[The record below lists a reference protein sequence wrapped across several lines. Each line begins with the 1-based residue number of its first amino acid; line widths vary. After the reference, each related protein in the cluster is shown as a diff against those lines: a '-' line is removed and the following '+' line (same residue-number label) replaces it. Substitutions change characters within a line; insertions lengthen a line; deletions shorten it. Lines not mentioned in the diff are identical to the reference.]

1 MNNLHLAD
9 VVKSSQGNYRIIV
22 GHNIVDSLPKELNL
36 CTNNKKIFLIADKAL
51 FPKQVLELSELLEKN
66 GFETNIL
73 SVDFNESNKN
83 IETIKYIYSWLAEML
98 VERKDTIVS
107 FGGGVAGDVVGYVA
121 STWLRG
127 VPYIQIP
134 TTLAAMADASIGGKV
149 GINLDS
155 GKNLVGSFYQPKLVF
170 QDLKY
175 LSTLPKREFDSGWA
189 EVIKHGLILDEK
201 LFFELEN
208 IENIEQKN
216 VSDTKI
222 INIVKKSAKIKSEI
236 ISGDEF
242 EEGNRILLNYGHTIG
257 HALEKIT
264 EYKKFLHGEA
274 VSVGMMVAAKISK
287 KIGLINSETVKRQQ
301 DILKKFNLPVTLNF
315 DKTEMII
322 QTTRIDKKST
332 DGNIKWVLL
341 NGIGQATV
349 KNKIH
354 ENMVISCIKD
364 IIIP

>member
-1 MNNLHLAD
+1 M
-9 VVKSSQGNYRIIV
+9 
-22 GHNIVDSLPKELNL
+22 
-36 CTNNKKIFLIADKAL
+36 
-51 FPKQVLELSELLEKN
+51 
-66 GFETNIL
+66 
-73 SVDFNESNKN
+73 
-83 IETIKYIYSWLAEML
+83 
-98 VERKDTIVS
+98 ERKDTIVS

-189 EVIKHGLILDEK
+189 EVIKHGLILDKK

-222 INIVKKSAKIKSEI
+222 INNVKKSAKIKSEI

-242 EEGNRILLNYGHTIG
+242 EEGNSCLLYT
-257 HALEKIT
+257 
-264 EYKKFLHGEA
+264 
-274 VSVGMMVAAKISK
+274 SDAAD
-287 KIGLINSETVKRQQ
+287 E
-301 DILKKFNLPVTLNF
+301 
-315 DKTEMII
+315 
-322 QTTRIDKKST
+322 
-332 DGNIKWVLL
+332 
-341 NGIGQATV
+341 
-349 KNKIH
+349 
-354 ENMVISCIKD
+354 
-364 IIIP
+364 

>member
-1 MNNLHLAD
+1 M
-9 VVKSSQGNYRIIV
+9 Y
-22 GHNIVDSLPKELNL
+22 
-36 CTNNKKIFLIADKAL
+36 
-51 FPKQVLELSELLEKN
+51 LL
-66 GFETNIL
+66 L
-73 SVDFNESNKN
+73 
-83 IETIKYIYSWLAEML
+83 
-98 VERKDTIVS
+98 
-107 FGGGVAGDVVGYVA
+107 
-121 STWLRG
+121 
-127 VPYIQIP
+127 
-134 TTLAAMADASIGGKV
+134 
-149 GINLDS
+149 
-155 GKNLVGSFYQPKLVF
+155 

-189 EVIKHGLILDEK
+189 EIIKHGLILDKK

-216 VSDTKI
+216 ISDTKI

-264 EYKKFLHGEA
+264 DYKKFLHGEA

-341 NGIGQATV
+341 NGIGNATV